1 MVLKLIKNRS
11 DIGAGTRG
19 SDMGID
25 ALEIA
30 AINADND
37 FFNRHL
43 YQDVV
48 THNEPIYQKNTNSFA
63 QRIEDVAEQ
72 CNRVC
77 DAVATTLIQNFFPIV
92 LSGDHS
98 SALGT
103 ISGIKKAYPNKKLG
117 VIWIDAHADIH
128 SPYTSPSGNIH
139 GMPLAAALGLDHT
152 HIQINEISD
161 DTISHWTDLK
171 NIGVNGPKLTPN
183 HLVYL
188 GLRDFEAAEK
198 KVIEAASI
206 SNYTVEQLREQGI
219 RNIITDTIKK
229 LEDTDYFYVSF
240 DVDSLDCDQ
249 ISFGTGTPV
258 KSGFLPEEI
267 NQILQQLVSTN
278 KVVCLEI
285 AEINPLL
292 DNKGNKMAET
302 AFQILSNFEQQLT
315 SL

>member
-1 MVLKLIKNRS
+1 MVLTLIKNRS

-48 THNEPIYQKNTNSFA
+48 THNETIYQKNTNSFA
-63 QRIEDVAEQ
+63 QRIEHVAEQ

-77 DAVATTLIQNFFPIV
+77 DAVANSLQKNFFPIV

-103 ISGIKKAYPNKKLG
+103 ISGIKKLG

-139 GMPLAAALGLDHT
+139 GMPLAAALGLDHL
-152 HIQINEISD
+152 HIQVNEISD
-161 DTISHWTDLK
+161 DTISHWTKLK
-171 NIGVNGPKLTPN
+171 NVGIEGPKLKPD
-183 HLVYL
+183 HLVYF
-188 GLRDFEAAEK
+188 GLRDFEPAEK
-198 KVIEAASI
+198 QVIEAASI
-206 SNYTVEQLREQGI
+206 SNYTVEKLREQGLQ
-219 RNIITDTIKK
+219 NTLDTIIKK
-229 LEDTDYFYVSF
+229 LEDVDCLYVSF
-240 DVDSLDCDQ
+240 DVDSMDCDQ
-249 ISFGTGTPV
+249 ISYGTGTPV
-258 KSGFLPEEI
+258 KSGFLPDEI
-267 NQILQQLVSTN
+267 NQILQQLVSTK
-278 KVVCLEI
+278 KVICLEI

>member
-43 YQDVV
+43 YQDVE
-48 THNEPIYQKNTNSFA
+48 THNETIYQKNANSFA
-63 QRIEDVAEQ
+63 QRIEHVVEQ

-77 DAVATTLIQNFFPIV
+77 DAVATTLHQNFFPIV

-152 HIQINEISD
+152 HIHVNEISD

-171 NIGVNGPKLTPN
+171 NIGVNGPKLIPS

-188 GLRDFEAAEK
+188 GLRDFEPAEK
-198 KVIEAASI
+198 QVIEAASI
-206 SNYTVEQLREQGI
+206 SNFTVKKLREQGLQ
-219 RNIITDTIKK
+219 NTLDTIIKK
-229 LEDTDYFYVSF
+229 LEDVDYLYVSF
-240 DVDSLDCDQ
+240 DVDSMDCDQ
-249 ISFGTGTPV
+249 ISYGTGTPV
-258 KSGFLPEEI
+258 KSGFLPDEI

-278 KVVCLEI
+278 KVICLEI

-302 AFQILSNFEQQLT
+302 AFQILSDFEQQLT
-315 SL
+315 VL